1 MTRPGPAPIAHRF
14 ATAFATRDVER
25 VVDCFTPD
33 ATYDDLFYGRF
44 TGADGLREL
53 FGRMYAEGDRHE
65 WAMTRV
71 LTGPD
76 CTIGEW
82 TFTFTASA
90 AVPSGAGR
98 TVRFP
103 GVSVF
108 ETDGGRCR
116 AYREHFDRTAALL
129 ALGVPAGRVAA
140 LVARR
145 SSVRLVGERP

>member
-1 MTRPGPAPIAHRF
+1 MTRPVAAPIAHRF

-103 GVSVF
+103 GASVF
-108 ETDGGRCR
+108 ETDGDRCR
-116 AYREHFDRTAALL
+116 AYREHFDRTAGLR
-129 ALGVPAGRVAA
+129 ALGVRAGGGAA
-140 LVARR
+140 LVPRR
-145 SSVRLVGERP
+145 SSARLVGPRP

>member
-1 MTRPGPAPIAHRF
+1 MTESIAHRF
-14 ATAFATRDVER
+14 AAAFATRDVER
-25 VVDCFTPD
+25 VVACFTPD
-33 ATYDDLFYGRF
+33 ATYDDLFYGRS
-44 TGADGLREL
+44 TGATGLREL

-65 WAMTRV
+65 WTMTRV

-82 TFTFTASA
+82 TFTFTTSA
-90 AVPSGAGR
+90 AVPSGGGR

-108 ETDGGRCR
+108 ETEGGRCR
-116 AYREHFDRTAALL
+116 AYREHFDRAAALL

-140 LVARR
+140 LVGRR
-145 SSVRLVGERP
+145 SSVRLVGERA